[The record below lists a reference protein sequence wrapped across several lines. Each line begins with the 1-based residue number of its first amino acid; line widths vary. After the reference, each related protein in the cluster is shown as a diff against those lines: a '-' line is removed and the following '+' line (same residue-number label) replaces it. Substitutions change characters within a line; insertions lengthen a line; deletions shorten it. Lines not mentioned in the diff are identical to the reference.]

1 MKTLLK
7 TLLIAALT
15 IATLDAKGGGFS
27 SSSRSFSSSS
37 SRSFGSSS
45 RSSFGSSSKSYG
57 SSSKSYTAPSS
68 SSNSA
73 KYNGGS
79 GNSGG
84 GWFSKPG
91 SSTPQTSTRVGSKVE
106 VARYQ
111 SAVKSGKAFT
121 TRESAVADFKAKNSN
136 SFTNKFTSE
145 PTKRP
150 DYIPSNYTSGGRSYN
165 IVYNQNVGGYG
176 YWSGGGPGLGTWM
189 LYDTLSDIAMM
200 NTMMARQNY
209 YVGQP
214 VVTSSVGGFFT
225 VVAWITGFVLIAIL
239 TVIIFT
245 KLVD

>member
-15 IATLDAKGGGFS
+15 ICTLEAKSGGGFS

-45 RSSFGSSSKSYG
+45 RSSFG

-106 VARYQ
+106 VSRYQ

-121 TRESAVADFKAKNSN
+121 TRESAVADFKAKNAN
-136 SFTNKFTSE
+136 TFTNKFTAE

-189 LYDTLSDIAMM
+189 LYDTLSDMAMM

-225 VVAWITGFVLIAIL
+225 VLAWITGFVLIAIL
-239 TVIIFT
+239 VTVAFS